1 VAISRVYT
9 AWAICF
15 GVRSRFANPI
25 FFMSIPAQ
33 STPSPSRGKD
43 QPADPSAAPID
54 ADLDEHLHGFWQKY
68 GQAFL
73 VACGLVL
80 VAYLGKAGWDYIQA
94 QREVGV
100 REEYAA
106 AALPEQL
113 TAFIAAHPGHE
124 LAAVAQLQ
132 LADQAYAAGRST
144 EAVTAYTQAA
154 DLLKGGPLAGR
165 AEIGLAMAQIQGG
178 QTADGQANLHRIADD
193 PTRAAVLRAEAG
205 YQLASLAAAAGH
217 ADEVQK
223 IALQL
228 MQVDPSSPWTQRA
241 FSLQATLPP
250 AAAAAPSP
258 GATPG
263 ISFKPAD
270 K

>member
-1 VAISRVYT
+1 
-9 AWAICF
+9 
-15 GVRSRFANPI
+15 
-25 FFMSIPAQ
+25 MSIPAQ

-43 QPADPSAAPID
+43 QPADPSAPAVHP
-54 ADLDEHLHGFWQKY
+54 DLDEHLHGFWQKY
-68 GQAFL
+68 GQFL
-73 VACGLVL
+73 MAVCCVVL
-80 VAYLGKAGWDYIQA
+80 VFYIGKAGWDYIQT
-94 QREVGV
+94 QREAGV

-132 LADQAYAAGRST
+132 LADQAYAGGRAV
-144 EAVTAYTQAA
+144 EAVTAYTQAV

-165 AEIGLAMAQIQGG
+165 AEIGLAMAQIQAG
-178 QTADGQANLHRIADD
+178 QTADGQANLQRLSDD
-193 PTRAAVLRAEAG
+193 TGRPAIVRAEAG
-205 YQLASLAAAAGH
+205 YQLASLAAAAGR

-223 IALQL
+223 IAMQL
-228 MQVDPSSPWTQRA
+228 LQVDPNSPWAQRA

-250 AAAAAPSP
+250 PVAPATPATPAP
-258 GATPG
+258 GAGTAPA
-263 ISFKPAD
+263 ISFKPSD